1 MDKAGGTLCPLPG
14 YAPRRY
20 RSAMVEFSNDEA
32 ARRWEARLDGELA
45 GYAEY
50 RTRRGKVIF
59 THTVVD
65 ERFEGR
71 GIGSGLAKH
80 ALDAAVAADQRIVPY
95 CPFVSAYL
103 RRHNEYDAQVD
114 WPRSPGE
121 DEE

>member
-1 MDKAGGTLCPLPG
+1 MTRIIAVTFGRARR
-14 YAPRRY
+14 YAPR
-20 RSAMVEFSNDEA
+20 MLEFSNNEEA
-32 ARRWEARLDGELA
+32 HRWEARLDGELA

-50 RTRRGKVIF
+50 RTRHGKVIF

-71 GIGSGLAKH
+71 GIGSGLAQR

-103 RRHNEYDAQVD
+103 
-114 WPRSPGE
+114 
-121 DEE
+121 